1 LSKPQIL
8 LTMKQYLRIKNL
20 FGLIVFGISGLS
32 YWLSMEPTVSFWDC
46 GEFISAAYKLEVGHQ
61 PGAPLFLMIGKMFS
75 LLAMGNTAKVAYWVN
90 FSAVLA
96 SAATVMFLFWT
107 ITALALRLYVQ
118 RLDGR
123 AIAGIM
129 AAGMVGALAFAYSDT
144 FWFSAVES
152 EVYALSSLF
161 TAVTFWAILKW
172 ERTMDN
178 RWLVLIA
185 YIIGLSIGVHL
196 LSLLAIPAVVLV
208 YYFKT
213 SSHASITG
221 ALKAM
226 LLGAVLVGVVQF
238 LVIQYV
244 VLFAAKTD
252 LFFTNILHLQMGI
265 GAFLFLALLAAGIAY
280 GINYAIKHQMFRLNL
295 ALTCLTCVLFG
306 FSSYFLILIRADAKP
321 AINLSNPD
329 NAFGLYN
336 YLGRTN
342 YQGAPLLYGNTFDAR
357 QIAIKETGMD
367 YQRENGRYAEA
378 GKNYKATFDKN
389 MLFPR
394 LYSTKPAHIAFYQQW
409 LNIAEG
415 RGPSFLQNLEFFTSY
430 QMGFMY
436 WRYFLWNFA
445 GRQDDI
451 QGSGDQ
457 KNGNWITGIRP
468 LDELRLGKQS
478 NLPQS
483 ITANEGNH
491 AFYGLP
497 MLLGIAGLV
506 LLYKRQKSA
515 FLIVSVL
522 FFCTGLAIII
532 VLNQD
537 PLQVRERDYAYPG
550 SFYAFAICIG
560 FGMLALKELLSK
572 YTHATAGLIIA
583 SLTAFV
589 AGPVLMGSRGWADH
603 DRSSKTTALSWAK
616 NYLNSCAKDAILFTN
631 ADNDTYPLWY
641 AQEVEGIRTDVRV
654 VCLQFL
660 ADADFINQM
669 KRQSHLSPPLPITMP
684 QHTYKTGT
692 RDYMPYVDYGLK
704 DSIELGD
711 ILGVLTSDNKSDQ
724 VEMNDG
730 TFSNFLPATKFK
742 MHIDKDLIVK
752 TGTLKASEREQITD
766 VMEWDFG
773 KDYAGKSDLSM
784 FDILVHNNWK
794 RPIYFATSVSQD
806 TYLGLDKYLYLEGY
820 AYRLLPLKP
829 AEGDKTEHTHS
840 AVMYQNMMSGM
851 DFSDF
856 KKASY
861 LDPESKRVLESTW
874 GLSNTLA
881 ANLHAAG
888 NTQAAANLMIKS
900 VKELP
905 LRSYGMSDTLNRI
918 YTVEN
923 LYKNK
928 QNSSA
933 ASLATDTAHFI
944 DQELQYIAALDPQR
958 KSKYLNEIRIGMY
971 VLNGLDQ
978 ITAAYKDENL
988 NKRIKSKFD
997 RYKALL

>member
-1 LSKPQIL
+1 
-8 LTMKQYLRIKNL
+8 MKQYLRINNL
-20 FGLIVFGISGLS
+20 VGFFVFVIAVVS
-32 YWLSMEPTVSFWDC
+32 YWRTMEPTVSFWDC

-61 PGAPLFLMIGKMFS
+61 PGAPLFLMIGKLFS
-75 LLAMGNTAKVAYWVN
+75 LMALGNTAGVAYWVN

-107 ITALALRLYVQ
+107 ITALALRIYVHQ
-118 RLDGR
+118 LNGKT
-123 AIAGIM
+123 IAGII
-129 AAGMVGALAFAYSDT
+129 AAGVVGALAFAYSDT

-172 ERTMDN
+172 ERELDN
-178 RWLVLIA
+178 RWLVFIA
-185 YIIGLSIGVHL
+185 YLIGLSIGVHL

-213 SSHASITG
+213 TANTTLSGTIK
-221 ALKAM
+221 ALFIGSA
-226 LLGAVLVGVVQF
+226 LVGLVQF
-238 LVIQYV
+238 VIIQYV
-244 VLFAAKTD
+244 VLFAAKAD
-252 LFFTNILHLQMGI
+252 LFFTNTMHFSMGI
-265 GAFLFLALLAAGIAY
+265 GAFLFLGILVAAIAY
-280 GINYAIKHQMFRLNL
+280 GIHYAIKRNMFRLNL

-306 FSSYFLILIRADAKP
+306 FSSYFLILIRANAKP
-321 AINLSNPD
+321 TINLSNPD

-342 YQGAPLLYGNTFDAR
+342 YEGAPLLYGNTFDAK
-357 QIAIKETGMD
+357 QISIKETGTNYKKD
-367 YQRENGRYAEA
+367 NDKYVET
-378 GKNYKATFDKN
+378 GKNYSSVYDKN

-394 LYSTKPAHIAFYQQW
+394 LYSTKPAHVSFYKQW
-409 LNIAEG
+409 LNLGETA
-415 RGPSFLQNLEFFTSY
+415 GPSFLQNLEFFTSY

-445 GRQDDI
+445 GRQDDV
-451 QGSGDQ
+451 QGTGDQ

-468 LDELRLGKQS
+468 LDQLRLGKQS
-478 NLPQS
+478 ALPLS
-483 ITANEGNH
+483 IAANEGNH
-491 AFYGLP
+491 TFYGLP
-497 MLLGIAGLV
+497 LILGIAGL
-506 LLYKRQKSA
+506 LFLYRKQRKE
-515 FLIVSVL
+515 FLVISVL

-560 FGMLALKELLSK
+560 FGVLALKELLSR
-572 YTHATAGLIIA
+572 YTNATAGLVAA
-583 SLTAFV
+583 SVFALF
-589 AGPVLMGSRGWADH
+589 AGPVLMGSKGWADH
-603 DRSSKTTALSWAK
+603 DRSAKTTALTWAK

-654 VCLQFL
+654 ICLQFL

-669 KRQSHLSPPLPITMP
+669 KKQSYLSAPLPITMH
-684 QHTYKTGT
+684 QNTYKTGT
-692 RDYMPYVDYGLK
+692 RDYMPYVDYGLT
-704 DSIELGD
+704 DSVELSD
-711 ILGVLTSDNKSDQ
+711 ILAVLTSDNKADQ

-730 TFSNFLPATKFK
+730 SFSNFLPAHKFK
-742 MHIDKDLIVK
+742 MTIDKDLILK
-752 TGTLKASEREQITD
+752 TGTLKATEKGQIAD
-766 VMEWDFG
+766 VMEWEFG
-773 KDYAGKSDLSM
+773 KTYAGKSDLTM

-794 RPIYFATSVSQD
+794 RPVYFATSVSQD

-829 AEGDKTEHTHS
+829 VEGEKTEHTHS
-840 AVMYQNMMSGM
+840 SVMYNNMVSKM

-856 KKASY
+856 KKTAY
-861 LDPESKRVLESTW
+861 LDPESRRVLESTW
-874 GLSNTLA
+874 NLTNTLA
-881 ANLHAAG
+881 ANLHASG
-888 NTQAAANLMIKS
+888 NSQAAANLLIKS

-905 LRSYGMSDTLNRI
+905 LRNYGISDTLNRI

-923 LYKNK
+923 LYQNK
-928 QNSSA
+928 QHA
-933 ASLATDTAHFI
+933 AAKALAADTARFI
-944 DQELQYIAALDPQR
+944 DQELNYIVSLDPIR
-958 KSKYLNEIRIGMY
+958 KSKYLNEVRIGMY

-978 ITAAYKDENL
+978 ITAAYKDDAL
-988 NKRIKSKFD
+988 NASIKSRFNN
-997 RYKALL
+997 YKALL